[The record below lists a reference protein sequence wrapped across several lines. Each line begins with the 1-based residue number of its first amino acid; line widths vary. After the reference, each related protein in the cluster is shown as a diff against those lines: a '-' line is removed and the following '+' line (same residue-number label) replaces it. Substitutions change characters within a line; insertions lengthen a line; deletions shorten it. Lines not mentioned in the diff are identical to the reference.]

1 MADKRIQIKD
11 KSGNKLYPAI
21 DLSLSNNI
29 GTLPNEK
36 IAGVNVSKLTGTL
49 AISKGGTGSTT
60 SSGART
66 NLGVYSKTEVDNLIA
81 GIDQFQY
88 QVVTQLPTA
97 SASTMFII
105 YLIAESGVESGSYVE
120 YLTIDKGSSANPR
133 YVWEKIG
140 TTSTDLAEYS
150 KNTHK
155 HTFTGSQGNLSVSG
169 TYSKTTGVTIGTGT
183 GTANYTPAGSVTT
196 TRATDVAVNT
206 TTVNSIT
213 EVGTLPTLTKVTTST
228 TGDIPVLTD
237 VSASHTLTVNH
248 SDPTFSTSN
257 VYSITGVGSLPTMT
271 YDATAEGGQD
281 YIKSLTKGSYTP
293 AGTISASF
301 AGTQVSKDVS
311 ITPKGSVDLGS
322 NTTADGGVKYVE
334 GISSTKASGTTQY
347 IHPTTAT
354 VVTGVA
360 ADGTTT
366 AITGATKTTKYM
378 SATFTGNEASGTVN
392 LTAKGSVTLTNGT
405 APSLNI
411 SNATGDGYN
420 QYVQGISST
429 GASGT
434 STGGFVTA
442 IDGGSG
448 SLTAEINSTN
458 GIKYVES
465 VSVGHASGTS
475 SYLKLEPGTTPPSGA
490 TFTGTQGTISGSYT
504 PAGTITLNRSTNVG
518 LSTTEVNSI
527 TAVGSGSLTSVT
539 TSSTGDI
546 AYIDSVTGATGTASY
561 MHWSAGSATTT
572 SSYSDV
578 RTGGSTGSG
587 VTLTGTVATG
597 TKTLTIT
604 GATTSSYLYGTSTKT
619 INGVTSAGSAP
630 SLTFN
635 STPAGGIKYIYDV
648 TGGTAGT
655 TKYLRHTHVAPTKGG
670 DTTVATGIS
679 AQPAFTATFK
689 GTAGTLTGSYTPE
702 GSVTFTTGTAPT
714 LTTSTATSTGAIKYI
729 NAVSNG
735 TSTIVYRY
743 LHHSHNGAS
752 VKTTASAITAVSG
765 GTTTPTLSYM
775 KFNAGTTPK
784 SSASFA
790 GSSATGTVKLTPT
803 GSVTL
808 TSSTATSTGAVT
820 YLEGFTTT
828 TSTVLTGVKAS
839 GTTAAVTGLTTTTTS
854 TTGDVAY
861 ISAVSGGTTTAT
873 TKYFHPSFTGAAST
887 GNLTFTPAGSVT
899 GTFNG
904 TATTA
909 LVTGGTT
916 SYMHFGQ
923 GSLPTRSG
931 VIKAY
936 TGVSTAGSAS
946 LSGDVSITKTNGY
959 LRFSQGSLP
968 TKGSNVTVATGIKT
982 QPTFNSTFR
991 GTGTQLTA
999 SVINTATTITSTGKF
1014 TPSGTIGTAE

>member
-1 MADKRIQIKD
+1 MADKKIQIKD

-36 IAGVNVSKLTGTL
+36 IASVNVSKLTGTL
-49 AISKGGTGSTT
+49 PISKGGTGSTT

-120 YLTIDKGSSANPR
+120 YLTIDKGSTANPR

-140 TTSTDLAEYS
+140 TTSADLAEYS

-169 TYSKTTGVTIGTGT
+169 TYSKTTVVTIGTGT

-213 EVGTLPTLTKVTTST
+213 GVGTLPTLTTSTTST

-271 YDATAEGGQD
+271 YDATADGGQA
-281 YIKSLTKGSYTP
+281 YIKSLAKGSYTP

-311 ITPKGSVDLGS
+311 ITPKGSVNLGS

-347 IHPTTAT
+347 IHPTTET

-378 SATFTGNEASGTVN
+378 TATFAGNEVSGTVD
-392 LTAKGSVTLTNGT
+392 LTAKGSVKLTNGT
-405 APSLNI
+405 APSLSI
-411 SNATGDGYN
+411 SNANNTGYN

-434 STGGFVTA
+434 LTGGFVTD

-465 VSVGHASGTS
+465 VDVGHASGTS

-490 TFTGTQGTISGSYT
+490 TFTGTQGTITGSYT
-504 PAGTITLNRSTNVG
+504 PEGTITLTRSKDVALKTA
-518 LSTTEVNSI
+518 TVNSI
-527 TAVGSGSLTSVT
+527 TAVGSGSLTSAT
-539 TSSTGDI
+539 NSSTGDI
-546 AYIDSVTGATGTASY
+546 AYIDSVTPAGGTASY
-561 MHWSAGSATTT
+561 IHWSAGSVTTT

-578 RTGGSTGSG
+578 RTGGSEGSE
-587 VTLTGTVATG
+587 VTLTGSVATG

-604 GATTSSYLYGTSTKT
+604 GATTSNYLYGTKT
-619 INGVTSAGSAP
+619 TTIKGVNSAGSAP
-630 SLTFN
+630 SLTVN
-635 STPAGGIKYIYDV
+635 STPSDIKYIYNV

-655 TKYLRHTHVAPTKGG
+655 TKYLHHTHVAPTKGS

-679 AQPAFTATFK
+679 AQPAFTAAFSGK
-689 GTAGTLTGSYTPE
+689 AGTLTGSYTPA
-702 GSVTFTTGTAPT
+702 GSVTLTAGTAPT

-729 NAVSNG
+729 NKVSNG

-743 LHHSHNGAS
+743 LHHSHNPAS

-784 SSASFA
+784 SGASFT
-790 GSSATGTVKLTPT
+790 GSPATGTVKLTPT

-808 TSSTATSTGAVT
+808 TSNTKTSTGAIT

-839 GTTAAVTGLTTTTTS
+839 GTTAAVTGLTATTTS
-854 TTGDVAY
+854 TAGDIAY
-861 ISAVSGGTTTAT
+861 ISAVGGGTTTAT
-873 TKYFHPSFTGAAST
+873 TKYFHPSFTGEASK

-899 GTFNG
+899 GTFSG

-936 TGVSTAGSAS
+936 TGVATAGSAS

-982 QPTFNSTFR
+982 QPTFNSTFK

-999 SVINTATTITSTGKF
+999 NVTNTATTITSTGKF

>member
-1 MADKRIQIKD
+1 MADKKIQIKD

-36 IAGVNVSKLTGTL
+36 IASVNVSKLTGTL

-120 YLTIDKGSSANPR
+120 YLTIDNGSSANPR
-133 YVWEKIG
+133 YTWEKIG
-140 TTSTDLAEYS
+140 TTSADLDEYS

-196 TRATDVAVNT
+196 TRATDVVVNT

-213 EVGTLPTLTKVTTST
+213 GVGTLPTLTTVTTST

-248 SDPTFSTSN
+248 SDPTFSTSD

-271 YDATAEGGQD
+271 YDATAEGGQA
-281 YIKSLTKGSYTP
+281 YIKSLAKGSYTP

-301 AGTQVSKDVS
+301 AGTQVSKNVS
-311 ITPKGSVDLGS
+311 ITPKGSVNLGP
-322 NTTADGGVKYVE
+322 NTTEDGGVKYVE

-360 ADGTTT
+360 GNGTAS
-366 AITGATKTTKYM
+366 AITGTTKTTKYIT
-378 SATFTGNEASGTVN
+378 ATFTGDEISKNIYATPD
-392 LTAKGSVTLTNGT
+392 GSIILSNGIP
-405 APSLNI
+405 PSLTI
-411 SNATGDGYN
+411 SDVKAAGYYP
-420 QYVQGISST
+420 YVKGISST

-434 STGGFVTA
+434 LTGGFVTA
-442 IDGGSG
+442 INPGSG
-448 SLTAEINSTN
+448 SLTADTTSTN
-458 GIKYVES
+458 GVAYVES
-465 VSVGHASGTS
+465 
-475 SYLKLEPGTTPPSGA
+475 
-490 TFTGTQGTISGSYT
+490 IS
-504 PAGTITLNRSTNVG
+504 N
-518 LSTTEVNSI
+518 
-527 TAVGSGSLTSVT
+527 
-539 TSSTGDI
+539 
-546 AYIDSVTGATGTASY
+546 TGASGTASY
-561 MHWSAGSATTT
+561 MHWSAGSVTTT

-587 VTLTGTVATG
+587 VTLTGSVAAN

-604 GATTSSYLYGTSTKT
+604 GATTSNYLYGTSTTT
-619 INGVTSAGSAP
+619 INGVNSAGSAP

-635 STPAGGIKYIYDV
+635 STSAGGIKYIYDV
-648 TGGTAGT
+648 TGGTTKAT
-655 TKYLRHTHVAPTKGG
+655 TK
-670 DTTVATGIS
+670 
-679 AQPAFTATFK
+679 
-689 GTAGTLTGSYTPE
+689 
-702 GSVTFTTGTAPT
+702 
-714 LTTSTATSTGAIKYI
+714 
-729 NAVSNG
+729 
-735 TSTIVYRY
+735 Y
-743 LHHSHNGAS
+743 LHHSHEGAS
-752 VKTTASAITAVSG
+752 VKSTDAAITAVSG

-784 SSASFA
+784 SSAGFKGNTLQA
-790 GSSATGTVKLTPT
+790 TVKFTPT

-808 TSSTATSTGAVT
+808 TSNTASSTGAIP

-828 TSTVLTGVKAS
+828 TTDVLTGVKAS
-839 GTTAAVTGLTTTTTS
+839 GTTAAVTGLTTSTTS

-861 ISAVSGGTTTAT
+861 ISAVGGGTTTPT
-873 TKYFHPSFTGAAST
+873 TKYFHPSFTGVAST

-904 TATTA
+904 TATKA
-909 LVTGGTT
+909 LVTDGTT

-936 TGVSTAGSAS
+936 TGVATAGSSS
-946 LSGDVSITKTNGY
+946 LSGDVSINKTNGY
-959 LRFSQGSLP
+959 LRFSPGSLP

-982 QPTFNSTFR
+982 QPTFNSTFK

-999 SVINTATTITSTGKF
+999 NVTNTATTITSTGKF

>member
-1 MADKRIQIKD
+1 MADKKIQIKD

-36 IAGVNVSKLTGTL
+36 IASVDVSKLTGTL
-49 AISKGGTGSTT
+49 PISKGGTGSTT
-60 SSGART
+60 SSGARK
-66 NLGVYSKTEVDNLIA
+66 NLEVYSKTEVDNLIA
-81 GIDQFQY
+81 GIDQFKY

-120 YLTIDKGSSANPR
+120 YLTIDNGSTADPR
-133 YVWEKIG
+133 YEWEKIG
-140 TTSTDLAEYS
+140 TTATDLAEYS

-155 HTFTGSQGNLSVSG
+155 HTFKGSQGNLSVSG

-196 TRATDVAVNT
+196 TISKNVEVNT

-237 VSASHTLTVNH
+237 VSVSHKLTVNH
-248 SDPTFSTSN
+248 SDPTFSTSD

-271 YDATAEGGQD
+271 YNATEKGGQA
-281 YIKSLTKGSYTP
+281 YIKSLTKDSYTP

-301 AGTQVSKDVS
+301 TGTEVSKNVS

-322 NTTADGGVKYVE
+322 NTTADGGVTYVE

-354 VVTGVA
+354 VVTGV
-360 ADGTTT
+360 DSNGTTT
-366 AITGATKTTKYM
+366 AITEATKTTRYM
-378 SATFTGNEASGTVN
+378 TATFKGNEVSGTVD
-392 LTAKGSVTLTNGT
+392 LKAKGSISLTKGT
-405 APSLNI
+405 APSLDI
-411 SNATGDGYN
+411 STTTGAGYS
-420 QYVQGISST
+420 QYVQGIESK

-434 STGGFVTA
+434 STDGFVTA
-442 IDGGSG
+442 IEGGSG
-448 SLTAEINSTN
+448 SLTSNDSSSG
-458 GIKYVES
+458 GIQYV
-465 VSVGHASGTS
+465 
-475 SYLKLEPGTTPPSGA
+475 
-490 TFTGTQGTISGSYT
+490 
-504 PAGTITLNRSTNVG
+504 
-518 LSTTEVNSI
+518 
-527 TAVGSGSLTSVT
+527 
-539 TSSTGDI
+539 
-546 AYIDSVTGATGTASY
+546 DSVTPVTGTPSY
-561 MHWSAGSATTT
+561 IHWSAGSAITT

-587 VTLTGTVATG
+587 VTLKGTVATG

-604 GATTSSYLYGTSTKT
+604 GATTSSYLYGTSTTT
-619 INGVTSAGSAP
+619 IKGVDSVGSVP
-630 SLTFN
+630 SLTVN
-635 STPAGGIKYIYDV
+635 STPDGGIKYIYDI
-648 TGGTAGT
+648 TGGTAT
-655 TKYLRHTHVAPTKGG
+655 TK
-670 DTTVATGIS
+670 
-679 AQPAFTATFK
+679 
-689 GTAGTLTGSYTPE
+689 
-702 GSVTFTTGTAPT
+702 
-714 LTTSTATSTGAIKYI
+714 
-729 NAVSNG
+729 
-735 TSTIVYRY
+735 Y
-743 LHHSHNGAS
+743 LHHSHSGAS

-765 GTTTPTLSYM
+765 GKTTATYSYM

-784 SSASFA
+784 ESASFT

-803 GSVTL
+803 GSVKL
-808 TSSTATSTGAVT
+808 TSGTETSTGAIT

-839 GTTAAVTGLTTTTTS
+839 GTIAAVTGLTTSTTS
-854 TTGDVAY
+854 AAGDVAY
-861 ISAVSGGTTTAT
+861 ISEVSGGTTTPT
-873 TKYFHPSFTGAAST
+873 TKYFHPSFTGDASI
-887 GNLTFTPAGSVT
+887 GKLTFTPAGSVT
-899 GTFNG
+899 GTFTG
-904 TATTA
+904 AATTA

-936 TGVSTAGSAS
+936 TGVATAGSAS
-946 LSGDVSITKTNGY
+946 LSGGVSINKTNGY

-968 TKGSNVTVATGIKT
+968 TKGSDVTVATGIKT
-982 QPTFNSTFR
+982 QPTFNSTFN

-999 SVINTATTITSTGKF
+999 NVTNKATTITSTGKF

>member
-1 MADKRIQIKD
+1 MADKKIQIKD

-36 IAGVNVSKLTGTL
+36 IASVNVSKLTGTL

-120 YLTIDKGSSANPR
+120 YLTIDKGSTANPR

-140 TTSTDLAEYS
+140 TTSADLAEYS

-196 TRATDVAVNT
+196 TRATDVVVNT

-213 EVGTLPTLTKVTTST
+213 GVGTLPTLTTSTTSS

-271 YDATAEGGQD
+271 YNATAEGGQA
-281 YIKSLTKGSYTP
+281 YIKSLAKGSYTP

-311 ITPKGSVDLGS
+311 ITPKGSVNLGS

-360 ADGTTT
+360 GNGTATVVT
-366 AITGATKTTKYM
+366 GVAANGTVAAVTGVAANGTAAAITGTTKTTKYVT
-378 SATFTGNEASGTVN
+378 AAFTGNEVSGTVD

-405 APSLNI
+405 APSLSI
-411 SNATGDGYN
+411 SNATGTGYS

-442 IDGGSG
+442 INAGSG
-448 SLTAEINSTN
+448 SLTTDTNSTN
-458 GIKYVES
+458 GVAYVES
-465 VSVGHASGTS
+465 
-475 SYLKLEPGTTPPSGA
+475 
-490 TFTGTQGTISGSYT
+490 IS
-504 PAGTITLNRSTNVG
+504 N
-518 LSTTEVNSI
+518 
-527 TAVGSGSLTSVT
+527 
-539 TSSTGDI
+539 
-546 AYIDSVTGATGTASY
+546 TGASGTASY

-572 SSYSDV
+572 SSYSNV
-578 RTGGSTGSG
+578 RTDGSTGSG
-587 VTLTGTVATG
+587 VTLTGSVATG

-604 GATTSSYLYGTSTKT
+604 GATTSSYLYGTKT
-619 INGVTSAGSAP
+619 TTIKGVNSAGSAP

-635 STPAGGIKYIYDV
+635 STPDGG
-648 TGGTAGT
+648 
-655 TKYLRHTHVAPTKGG
+655 
-670 DTTVATGIS
+670 
-679 AQPAFTATFK
+679 
-689 GTAGTLTGSYTPE
+689 
-702 GSVTFTTGTAPT
+702 
-714 LTTSTATSTGAIKYI
+714 IKYI
-729 NAVSNG
+729 NAVSGG
-735 TSTIVYRY
+735 TTKATTKY
-743 LHHSHNGAS
+743 LHHSHSGAS

-765 GTTTPTLSYM
+765 GTTTATYSYM

-808 TSSTATSTGAVT
+808 TSSTATSTGAIT

-828 TSTVLTGVKAS
+828 TTNVLTGVKASGTSTVLTGVKASGTATVLTGVKAS
-839 GTTAAVTGLTTTTTS
+839 GTTAAVTGLTTSTTS
-854 TTGDVAY
+854 ATGDVAY

-873 TKYFHPSFTGAAST
+873 TKYFHPSFTGQAST

-936 TGVSTAGSAS
+936 TGVATAGSAS
-946 LSGDVSITKTNGY
+946 LSGGVSITKTNGY

-968 TKGSNVTVATGIKT
+968 TKGGNVTVATGIKT
-982 QPTFNSTFR
+982 QPTFNSTFS

-999 SVINTATTITSTGKF
+999 SVTNTATTITSTGKF

>member
-1 MADKRIQIKD
+1 MADKKIQIKD

-21 DLSLSNNI
+21 DLSLSKNI

-36 IAGVNVSKLTGTL
+36 IASVDVSKLTGTL
-49 AISKGGTGSTT
+49 PINKGGTGSTT

-66 NLGVYSKTEVDNLIA
+66 NLGVYSKTEVKNLIA
-81 GIDQFQY
+81 GIHQFKY
-88 QVVTQLPTA
+88 QVVTELPTA

-105 YLIAESGVESGSYVE
+105 YLIAENGVESGSYVE
-120 YLTIDKGSSANPR
+120 YLTIDKGSAANPR

-140 TTSTDLAEYS
+140 TTSADLDEYS

-228 TGDIPVLTD
+228 TGDIPVLTN

-271 YDATAEGGQD
+271 YDATAEGGQA
-281 YIKSLTKGSYTP
+281 YIKSLDKGSYTP
-293 AGTISASF
+293 AGTIAASF

-311 ITPKGSVDLGS
+311 IIPKGSVSLGS

-354 VVTGVA
+354 VVTGVTDNGTATVVTGVA
-360 ADGTTT
+360 ADGTVAAVTGVAANGT
-366 AITGATKTTKYM
+366 AAAITEATKTTKYM
-378 SATFTGNEASGTVN
+378 TAAFTGNEVSGTVD
-392 LTAKGSVTLTNGT
+392 LKAKGSVSLTNGT
-405 APSLNI
+405 APSLSI
-411 SNATGDGYN
+411 SNATGAGYS
-420 QYVQGISST
+420 QYVQGIKSE

-434 STGGFVTA
+434 LTDGFVTV

-448 SLTAEINSTN
+448 SLTSNDSPSG
-458 GIKYVES
+458 GITYVES
-465 VSVGHASGTS
+465 V
-475 SYLKLEPGTTPPSGA
+475 KP
-490 TFTGTQGTISGSYT
+490 I
-504 PAGTITLNRSTNVG
+504 
-518 LSTTEVNSI
+518 
-527 TAVGSGSLTSVT
+527 AV
-539 TSSTGDI
+539 
-546 AYIDSVTGATGTASY
+546 TASY
-561 MHWSAGSATTT
+561 IHWSAGSATTT
-572 SSYSDV
+572 TPYSDV
-578 RTGGSTGSG
+578 RTGGNEGSG
-587 VTLTGTVATG
+587 VTLTGSVATN

-604 GATTSSYLYGTSTKT
+604 AATTNSYLYGTKT
-619 INGVTSAGSAP
+619 TTIKGVNSAGSAP
-630 SLTFN
+630 SLTIN
-635 STPAGGIKYIYDV
+635 STPSDIKYIYDV
-648 TGGTAGT
+648 TGGTAT
-655 TKYLRHTHVAPTKGG
+655 TK
-670 DTTVATGIS
+670 
-679 AQPAFTATFK
+679 
-689 GTAGTLTGSYTPE
+689 
-702 GSVTFTTGTAPT
+702 
-714 LTTSTATSTGAIKYI
+714 
-729 NAVSNG
+729 
-735 TSTIVYRY
+735 Y
-743 LHHSHNGAS
+743 LHHSHSGAS

-765 GTTTPTLSYM
+765 GTTTATYSYM

-784 SSASFA
+784 ESASFT

-808 TSSTATSTGAVT
+808 TSNTTSSTGAIT

-828 TSTVLTGVKAS
+828 TKDVLTGVKASGTKTVLTGVKASGTATVLTGVKAS
-839 GTTAAVTGLTTTTTS
+839 GTTPAVTELTATTTS
-854 TTGDVAY
+854 TTGDIAY
-861 ISAVSGGTTTAT
+861 ISAVGGGTTTAT
-873 TKYFHPSFTGAAST
+873 TRYFHPSFTGEASK

-946 LSGDVSITKTNGY
+946 LSGDVTITKTNGY

-968 TKGSNVTVATGIKT
+968 TKGGNVTVATGIKT
-982 QPTFNSTFR
+982 QPTFNSTFS

-999 SVINTATTITSTGKF
+999 SVTNTATTITSTGKF

>member
-1 MADKRIQIKD
+1 MADKKIQIKD

-36 IAGVNVSKLTGTL
+36 IASVDVSKLTGTL
-49 AISKGGTGSTT
+49 PISKGGTGSTT

-66 NLGVYSKTEVDNLIA
+66 NLDVYSKTEVKNLIA
-81 GIDQFQY
+81 GIDQFKY
-88 QVVTQLPTA
+88 QVVTELPTA

-120 YLTIDKGSSANPR
+120 YLTIDKGSTANPR

-140 TTSTDLAEYS
+140 TTATDLAEYS

-183 GTANYTPAGSVTT
+183 GTANYIPAGSVTT

-213 EVGTLPTLTKVTTST
+213 GVGTLPTLTTSTTST

-271 YDATAEGGQD
+271 YDATAEGGQA
-281 YIKSLTKGSYTP
+281 YVKSLTKGSYTP

-301 AGTQVSKDVS
+301 TGTEVSKNVS
-311 ITPKGSVDLGS
+311 ITPKGSVNLGS

-347 IHPTTAT
+347 IHPTTETVVTGVAGNGTAT

-360 ADGTTT
+360 ANGTVAAVTGVAGNGT
-366 AITGATKTTKYM
+366 AAAITGTTKTTKYVT
-378 SATFTGNEASGTVN
+378 AAFTGNEVSGTVN

-405 APSLNI
+405 APSLSI
-411 SNATGDGYN
+411 SNASGDGYN

-429 GASGT
+429 KASGT
-434 STGGFVTA
+434 LTGGFVTA
-442 IDGGSG
+442 INAGSG
-448 SLTAEINSTN
+448 SLTTDATSTN
-458 GIKYVES
+458 GIAYVQS
-465 VSVGHASGTS
+465 
-475 SYLKLEPGTTPPSGA
+475 
-490 TFTGTQGTISGSYT
+490 IS
-504 PAGTITLNRSTNVG
+504 N
-518 LSTTEVNSI
+518 
-527 TAVGSGSLTSVT
+527 
-539 TSSTGDI
+539 
-546 AYIDSVTGATGTASY
+546 TGASGTASY
-561 MHWSAGSATTT
+561 MHWSAGSVTTT
-572 SSYSDV
+572 SSYSGV

-587 VTLTGTVATG
+587 VTLAGSVAEG

-604 GATTSSYLYGTSTKT
+604 GATTSNYLYGTGTTT
-619 INGVTSAGSAP
+619 IKGVNSAGSAP

-635 STPAGGIKYIYDV
+635 STSDGG
-648 TGGTAGT
+648 
-655 TKYLRHTHVAPTKGG
+655 
-670 DTTVATGIS
+670 
-679 AQPAFTATFK
+679 
-689 GTAGTLTGSYTPE
+689 
-702 GSVTFTTGTAPT
+702 
-714 LTTSTATSTGAIKYI
+714 IKYI
-729 NAVSNG
+729 NAVSGG
-735 TSTIVYRY
+735 TTTATTKY
-743 LHHSHNGAS
+743 LHHSHSGAS

-808 TSSTATSTGAVT
+808 TSNTETSTGAIP

-828 TSTVLTGVKAS
+828 TTNVLTGVKASGTSTVLTGVKATGTATVLTGVKAS
-839 GTTAAVTGLTTTTTS
+839 GTTAAVTGLTTSTTS

-861 ISAVSGGTTTAT
+861 ISAVSGGTTTPT

-904 TATTA
+904 TATSA

-931 VIKAY
+931 LIKAY
-936 TGVSTAGSAS
+936 TGVATAGSAS
-946 LSGDVSITKTNGY
+946 LSGDVTITKTNGY

-982 QPTFNSTFR
+982 QPTFNSTFS

-999 SVINTATTITSTGKF
+999 SVTNTATTITSTGKF